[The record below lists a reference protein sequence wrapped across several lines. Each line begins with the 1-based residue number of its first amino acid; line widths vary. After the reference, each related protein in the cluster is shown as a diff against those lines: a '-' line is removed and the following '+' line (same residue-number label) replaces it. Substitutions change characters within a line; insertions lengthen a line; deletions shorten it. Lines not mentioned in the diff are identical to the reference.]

1 MREYHMDDI
10 KMQNAEQA
18 ERVLSRM
25 WLVCIDEFNAKT
37 DREQAKVKRL
47 LTEKDVQ
54 VRKMRSQQYTMTPRL
69 CSFIAT
75 TNDPTPLSAAEGN
88 RRYLCVEVTGEIDM
102 TGRINYRQLYAQ
114 AVTELHQPDCLYW
127 FTSEDERDIR
137 QHNQSYLEASPTED
151 ILPTLFEPSETRDK
165 EHFWRLTDIKQEIRR
180 HTKSADVPNLKA
192 LSKAVKNHRWP
203 NGAINGAS
211 GYYLKPR

>member
-1 MREYHMDDI
+1 MREYYMDDI

-47 LTEKDVQ
+47 LIEKDVQ

-127 FTSEDERDIR
+127 FTAESRAHTC
-137 QHNQSYLEASPTED
+137 QMP
-151 ILPTLFEPSETRDK
+151 PTLTSRGQAF
-165 EHFWRLTDIKQEIRR
+165 H
-180 HTKSADVPNLKA
+180 
-192 LSKAVKNHRWP
+192 
-203 NGAINGAS
+203 
-211 GYYLKPR
+211 YYLKYYFFSAFFPFLITTP